1 MPDGSAHKFG
11 VLGQLKVDE
20 WRALSDMPADVV
32 RNIIAEG
39 PTGFAIGAETTAFK
53 ALEGLEARVV
63 DVNALT
69 NGPVSYT
76 HLTLPTIYSV

>member
-39 PTGFAIGAETTAFK
+39 ATGFAIGAETTAFK
-53 ALEGLEARVV
+53 ALEGLEAR
-63 DVNALT
+63 AL
-69 NGPVSYT
+69 PI
-76 HLTLPTIYSV
+76 H